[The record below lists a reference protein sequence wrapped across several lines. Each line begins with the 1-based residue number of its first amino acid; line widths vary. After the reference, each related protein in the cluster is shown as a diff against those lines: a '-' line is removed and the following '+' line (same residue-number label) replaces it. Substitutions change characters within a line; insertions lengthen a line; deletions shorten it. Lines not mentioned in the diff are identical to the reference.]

1 MPSRAGARRASSPAP
16 HATEDRGAVDRH
28 ETARPAARP
37 VHRLRVHLLA
47 DACLA
52 RKQNRIPGVGQESQP
67 LDLHGHAS

>member
-16 HATEDRGAVDRH
+16 HATGKRGAVERH

-47 DACLA
+47 YPCLA
-52 RKQNRIPGVGQESQP
+52 SKQNLITGAGQKSQSP
-67 LDLHGHAS
+67 NLRGHAS